1 MAKKSF
7 FKKQEQ
13 PNFYYMLSRQCEIT
27 SRSIS
32 LLLKYID
39 TQEEDL
45 AEQIEHCEKDAD
57 KVRRSLIDYVENSFI
72 TPLDRHDIFA
82 LSRSID
88 DITDKIKDL
97 KDFLVFFQYQPTD
110 KNLEIIQL
118 IDASIYN
125 LTCAMNEWAHDR
137 IEHFWDD
144 LVKAKKNENQVKR
157 LYWEGI
163 ADLEFQEI
171 TLKDVIMQRE
181 FAKDLNKL
189 ANKIGKAADRI
200 SDIKIKSIK

>member
-7 FKKQEQ
+7 FKKAEQ

-27 SRSIS
+27 SISIS

-39 TQEEDL
+39 TREEEL

-72 TPLDRHDIFA
+72 TPIDRHDIFA

-97 KDFLVFFQYQPTD
+97 KDFLVFFQYRP
-110 KNLEIIQL
+110 
-118 IDASIYN
+118 
-125 LTCAMNEWAHDR
+125 
-137 IEHFWDD
+137 
-144 LVKAKKNENQVKR
+144 
-157 LYWEGI
+157 
-163 ADLEFQEI
+163 
-171 TLKDVIMQRE
+171 
-181 FAKDLNKL
+181 
-189 ANKIGKAADRI
+189 KIGRAHV
-200 SDIKIKSIK
+200 

>member
-110 KNLEIIQL
+110 KNL
-118 IDASIYN
+118 
-125 LTCAMNEWAHDR
+125 TCAMNEWAHDR